1 MANLSKRLEAHFVA
15 CAAAAACVGAVS
27 TANAAITYSGPVNI
41 VIPDN
46 IDGIYMNVVTAA
58 TGTSGGGVSGW
69 DINPYTASAGWF
81 NLWGPTTTTWAN
93 VADNYNLPF
102 GTPINAG
109 SSYNRPGGAA
119 NTGLQFNLNSTN
131 NYVGF
136 QFANEANGGATHYG
150 WAQLSFGATYGE
162 RSIIGYAY
170 EGTAG
175 TGVGAG
181 VVPAP
186 ASMALLALGGLA
198 GARRRR

>member
-15 CAAAAACVGAVS
+15 CAAAAAGIGMVS

-46 IDGIYMNVVTAA
+46 IDGIYMNVVTGANSPIAA
-58 TGTSGGGVSGW
+58 SAPGW
-69 DINPYTASAGWF
+69 DINPYTAAAGAF
-81 NLWGPTTTTWAN
+81 NLWGPTATTWAN
-93 VADNYNLPF
+93 VGGNYNLPV
-102 GTPINAG
+102 GTPIDAAAAFG
-109 SSYNRPGGAA
+109 RPGGVSVAP
-119 NTGLQFNLNSTN
+119 NFTLNSSN

-136 QFANEANGGATHYG
+136 QFANEGNGGATHYG
-150 WAQLSFGATYGE
+150 WAQLSFGATPGT
-162 RSIIGYAY
+162 RSIVAYAY
-170 EGTAG
+170 EDVAG
-175 TGVGAG
+175 ARIGAG